1 VHLVGILFNII
12 NADARNHEPEIV
24 SQFKYL
30 KLIALRPILIF
41 MNISKWG
48 AIPCLALKYKTVV
61 YYNGNK
67 KYSGLRLCHVDEQMY
82 SQDAD

>member
-1 VHLVGILFNII
+1 M
-12 NADARNHEPEIV
+12 IV

-41 MNISKWG
+41 INILTG
-48 AIPCLALKYKTVV
+48 GVIPCLALKYKTVV

-67 KYSGLRLCHVDEQMY
+67 KYSALRLCHVDEQMY
-82 SQDAD
+82 GQDAD

>member
-1 VHLVGILFNII
+1 M
-12 NADARNHEPEIV
+12 IV

-41 MNISKWG
+41 INISTG
-48 AIPCLALKYKTVV
+48 GVISCLGLKYRIVV
-61 YYNGNK
+61 YSNGNK
-67 KYSGLRLCHVDEQMY
+67 KNSGLSLCHVDEQMY

>member
-1 VHLVGILFNII
+1 M
-12 NADARNHEPEIV
+12 IV

-41 MNISKWG
+41 INISSGGVITW
-48 AIPCLALKYKTVV
+48 LTLKYKTAV

-67 KYSGLRLCHVDEQMY
+67 RYSVLRLCHVDEQTY